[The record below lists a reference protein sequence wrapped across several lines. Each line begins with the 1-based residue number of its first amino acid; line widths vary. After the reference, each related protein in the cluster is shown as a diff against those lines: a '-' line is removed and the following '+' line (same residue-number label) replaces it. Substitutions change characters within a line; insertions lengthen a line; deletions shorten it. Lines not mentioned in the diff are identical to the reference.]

1 MLTIRLIR
9 IGKTKQPSYRL
20 VVMEKSKDI
29 WANYLENLGHYNPR
43 SKEGEFVKDRIE
55 YWVSKGAQFS
65 KSANNLLITK
75 KVIEGKKAAVSHLSK
90 KRRAKIEKEQ
100 AKA

>member
-43 SKEGEFVKDRIE
+43 SKEGEFAKDRIE
-55 YWVSKGAQFS
+55 YWVSKGAQLS
-65 KSANNLLITK
+65 KTANNLLVGK
-75 KVIEGKKAAVSHLSK
+75 KVIEGKKSAVTHLSK

>member
-1 MLTIRLIR
+1 MLSIRLIR

-43 SKEGEFVKDRIE
+43 SKEGEFAKDRIE
-55 YWVSKGAQFS
+55 YWVGKGAQFS
-65 KSANNLLITK
+65 KTVNNLLITH
-75 KVIEGKKAAVSHLSK
+75 KVIDGKKKAITHISK
-90 KRRAKIEKEQ
+90 KRKAKLEKA
-100 AKA
+100 AK

>member
-1 MLTIRLIR
+1 MLSIRLIR

-43 SKEGEFVKDRIE
+43 SKQGEFAKDRIE
-55 YWVSKGAQFS
+55 YWVGKGA
-65 KSANNLLITK
+65 KLTKTVNNLLIEQ
-75 KVIEGKKAAVSHLSK
+75 KVIEGKKQTITHISK
-90 KRRAKIEKEQ
+90 KRKAKLEKE
-100 AKA
+100 AK